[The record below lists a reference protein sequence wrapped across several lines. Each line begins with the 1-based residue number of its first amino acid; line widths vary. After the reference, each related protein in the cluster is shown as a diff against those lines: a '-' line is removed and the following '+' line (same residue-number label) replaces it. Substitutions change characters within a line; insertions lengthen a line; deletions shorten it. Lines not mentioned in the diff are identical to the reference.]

1 MEQVI
6 LWILGVGAVIGGI
19 DRLAGNRF
27 GLGEKF
33 EEGFGLLG
41 QTALSMAGILCLAP
55 LLSDGLETVLAPIF
69 RAVGLDPAMLG
80 GVIAIDMGGYQTAAA
95 LAQNAAVGR
104 YAGILS
110 AATLGCTVC
119 FVIPLG
125 AGMLKEEDKTA
136 FFKGI
141 SIGLGVM
148 PIALAAGGVAGGM
161 EIFTLLVQT
170 LPIIL
175 CSVLLMLGLQLFP
188 RGTVKAFT
196 LFSKLLQAAS
206 TVGLTLG
213 AFQYI
218 TGFRLIAKLTPLEEA
233 MKTVSAIGIVMLGS
247 LPTAELLRRALS
259 KPFNH
264 IGKKLGMRDCSL
276 AALLIGCVSAVP
288 ALAVLKDMD
297 DRGQTVNAAFL
308 VCAASALAAHLGFT
322 LSVEPNMAVPLLLT
336 KFLGGFCGIAAALL
350 LTGKAGRRRK
360 GQRSRIGNQSV
371 VEGKTHIK

>member
-33 EEGFGLLG
+33 EEGFRLLG

-55 LLSDGLETVLAPIF
+55 LLSDGLETVLTPIF

-136 FFKGI
+136 FF
-141 SIGLGVM
+141 
-148 PIALAAGGVAGGM
+148 
-161 EIFTLLVQT
+161 TCRQ
-170 LPIIL
+170 
-175 CSVLLMLGLQLFP
+175 P
-188 RGTVKAFT
+188 R
-196 LFSKLLQAAS
+196 
-206 TVGLTLG
+206 
-213 AFQYI
+213 
-218 TGFRLIAKLTPLEEA
+218 
-233 MKTVSAIGIVMLGS
+233 
-247 LPTAELLRRALS
+247 
-259 KPFNH
+259 
-264 IGKKLGMRDCSL
+264 
-276 AALLIGCVSAVP
+276 
-288 ALAVLKDMD
+288 
-297 DRGQTVNAAFL
+297 
-308 VCAASALAAHLGFT
+308 
-322 LSVEPNMAVPLLLT
+322 
-336 KFLGGFCGIAAALL
+336 
-350 LTGKAGRRRK
+350 
-360 GQRSRIGNQSV
+360 
-371 VEGKTHIK
+371 

>member
-1 MEQVI
+1 
-6 LWILGVGAVIGGI
+6 
-19 DRLAGNRF
+19 
-27 GLGEKF
+27 
-33 EEGFGLLG
+33 
-41 QTALSMAGILCLAP
+41 MAGILCLAP
-55 LLSDGLETVLAPIF
+55 LLSDGLKTAFAPVF

-148 PIALAAGGVAGGM
+148 PIALAAGGM
-161 EIFTLLVQT
+161 QIFTLLVQT

-196 LFSKLLQAAS
+196 LFSKLAAS
-206 TVGLTLG
+206 RFNSG
-213 AFQYI
+213 ADS
-218 TGFRLIAKLTPLEEA
+218 RR
-233 MKTVSAIGIVMLGS
+233 VSIHHRV
-247 LPTAELLRRALS
+247 PTYRETY
-259 KPFNH
+259 
-264 IGKKLGMRDCSL
+264 
-276 AALLIGCVSAVP
+276 P
-288 ALAVLKDMD
+288 A
-297 DRGQTVNAAFL
+297 
-308 VCAASALAAHLGFT
+308 
-322 LSVEPNMAVPLLLT
+322 
-336 KFLGGFCGIAAALL
+336 
-350 LTGKAGRRRK
+350 
-360 GQRSRIGNQSV
+360 
-371 VEGKTHIK
+371 

>member
-1 MEQVI
+1 M
-6 LWILGVGAVIGGI
+6 
-19 DRLAGNRF
+19 
-27 GLGEKF
+27 
-33 EEGFGLLG
+33 G

-80 GVIAIDMGGYQTAAA
+80 GIIAIDMGGYQTAAT

-218 TGFRLIAKLTPLEEA
+218 TGYRLIARLTPLEEA
-233 MKTVSAIGIVMLGS
+233 M
-247 LPTAELLRRALS
+247 
-259 KPFNH
+259 
-264 IGKKLGMRDCSL
+264 
-276 AALLIGCVSAVP
+276 
-288 ALAVLKDMD
+288 
-297 DRGQTVNAAFL
+297 
-308 VCAASALAAHLGFT
+308 
-322 LSVEPNMAVPLLLT
+322 
-336 KFLGGFCGIAAALL
+336 
-350 LTGKAGRRRK
+350 
-360 GQRSRIGNQSV
+360 
-371 VEGKTHIK
+371 

>member
-33 EEGFGLLG
+33 EEGFCLLG

-80 GVIAIDMGGYQTAAA
+80 GIIAIDMGGYQTAAA

-141 SIGLGVM
+141 SIGLG
-148 PIALAAGGVAGGM
+148 LCR
-161 EIFTLLVQT
+161 LLSPQAV
-170 LPIIL
+170 
-175 CSVLLMLGLQLFP
+175 
-188 RGTVKAFT
+188 
-196 LFSKLLQAAS
+196 LQA
-206 TVGLTLG
+206 
-213 AFQYI
+213 
-218 TGFRLIAKLTPLEEA
+218 EW
-233 MKTVSAIGIVMLGS
+233 
-247 LPTAELLRRALS
+247 
-259 KPFNH
+259 
-264 IGKKLGMRDCSL
+264 
-276 AALLIGCVSAVP
+276 
-288 ALAVLKDMD
+288 
-297 DRGQTVNAAFL
+297 
-308 VCAASALAAHLGFT
+308 
-322 LSVEPNMAVPLLLT
+322 
-336 KFLGGFCGIAAALL
+336 KFLRCLFKHC
-350 LTGKAGRRRK
+350 R
-360 GQRSRIGNQSV
+360 
-371 VEGKTHIK
+371 

>member
-19 DRLAGNRF
+19 DRLA
-27 GLGEKF
+27 LGEKF
-33 EEGFGLLG
+33 EERFCLLG

-80 GVIAIDMGGYQTAAA
+80 GIIAIDMGGYQTAAT

-175 CSVLLMLGLQLFP
+175 CSVLLMLGLQLVA
-188 RGTVKAFT
+188 RGSVKAFT
-196 LFSKLLQAAS
+196 LFSYLLQAAS
-206 TVGLTLG
+206 SVGVT
-213 AFQYI
+213 
-218 TGFRLIAKLTPLEEA
+218 
-233 MKTVSAIGIVMLGS
+233 
-247 LPTAELLRRALS
+247 
-259 KPFNH
+259 
-264 IGKKLGMRDCSL
+264 
-276 AALLIGCVSAVP
+276 
-288 ALAVLKDMD
+288 
-297 DRGQTVNAAFL
+297 
-308 VCAASALAAHLGFT
+308 
-322 LSVEPNMAVPLLLT
+322 
-336 KFLGGFCGIAAALL
+336 LGGF
-350 LTGKAGRRRK
+350 
-360 GQRSRIGNQSV
+360 
-371 VEGKTHIK
+371 E